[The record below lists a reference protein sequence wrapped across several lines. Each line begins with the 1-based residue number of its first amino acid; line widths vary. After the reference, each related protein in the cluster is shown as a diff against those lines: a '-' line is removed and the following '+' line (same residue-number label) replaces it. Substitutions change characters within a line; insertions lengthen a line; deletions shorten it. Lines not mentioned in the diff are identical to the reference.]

1 MEAGVIV
8 THPNRD
14 KAESQTARTIVIGL
28 FAVSILL
35 MLAIILGGWSVLEG
49 QLLVSLAYVAVY
61 GVLIWRISDWARGPL
76 AVGAALAIILAI
88 FCGIAAPTW
97 ADREGSGYA
106 AAESIFG
113 TGGLSAGVIGILTLL
128 LAITQIV
135 LIAACVRAFRQE
147 WQVEVEV
154 PAGGQL
160 LPEPGVA

>member
-1 MEAGVIV
+1 MIV

-14 KAESQTARTIVIGL
+14 KAESQSARVVVIGL
-28 FAVSILL
+28 FAISIVL
-35 MLAIILGGWSVLEG
+35 MLVIICGGWSVLEG
-49 QLLVSLAYVAVY
+49 QLLVSFAYVIVY
-61 GVLIWRISDWARGPL
+61 GVLIWRITDWARGPL

-106 AAESIFG
+106 AAESIFS
-113 TGGLSAGVIGILTLL
+113 TGGLSAGILGIITMLI
-128 LAITQIV
+128 AITQLL

>member
-1 MEAGVIV
+1 MIV

-14 KAESQTARTIVIGL
+14 KAESQSARTVVIGL
-28 FAVSILL
+28 FAISMGL
-35 MLAIILGGWSVLEG
+35 MLAIIIGGWSVLEG
-49 QLLVSLAYVAVY
+49 QLLVSFAYVIIY
-61 GVLIWRISDWARGPL
+61 GVLVWRVSDWARGPL

-97 ADREGSGYA
+97 ADREGAGYA
-106 AAESIFG
+106 GAESIFG
-113 TGGLSAGVIGILTLL
+113 TGGLSAGILGILTLL